1 MTHETFKGKL
11 GYFIIYY
18 IILDNKYKYINLL
31 IIFLLSISYCNTH
44 LEWKR
49 KKIITLPNKSI
60 YKFLYIVQL
69 LISILIL
76 NN

>member
-49 KKIITLPNKSI
+49 KKS
-60 YKFLYIVQL
+60 
-69 LISILIL
+69 
-76 NN
+76 